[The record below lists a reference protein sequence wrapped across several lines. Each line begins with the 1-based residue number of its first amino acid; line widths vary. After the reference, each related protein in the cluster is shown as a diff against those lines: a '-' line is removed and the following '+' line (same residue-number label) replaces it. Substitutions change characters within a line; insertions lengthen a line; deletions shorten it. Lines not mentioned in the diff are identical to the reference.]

1 LYSSTNIN
9 NMKIKRWRKFNNG
22 TEEKAE
28 EMEKQ
33 N

>member
-1 LYSSTNIN
+1 
-9 NMKIKRWRKFNNG
+9 MKIKRWRKFNNG

>member
-1 LYSSTNIN
+1 
-9 NMKIKRWRKFNNG
+9 MKIKRWRKFNNG

-33 N
+33 NWKRPQ